1 MHLRDYEL
9 IVIISPDVAEED
21 ISSTIDKVS
30 DFITSRGGAITE
42 VDHWGKRKL
51 AYPINR
57 FREGNYV
64 LSRFK
69 FKPELTAE
77 LEANLKISEDI
88 LRHML
93 VRSGD

>member
-1 MHLRDYEL
+1 MRDYEL
-9 IVIISPDVAEED
+9 IVIISPDVAEEE
-21 ISSTIDKVS
+21 IPGTIDRVS

-51 AYPINR
+51 AYPIDR

-69 FKPELTAE
+69 FKPEMAAE
-77 LEANLKISEDI
+77 LEANLKISEKI
-88 LRHML
+88 LRHL
-93 VRSGD
+93 LIRLGD

>member
-1 MHLRDYEL
+1 MRDYEL
-9 IVIISPDVAEED
+9 IVIISPDVGEED
-21 ISSTIDKVS
+21 IPGTIDKVS
-30 DFITSRGGAITE
+30 DFITSRGGDITE

-69 FKPELTAE
+69 FEPGMAAE
-77 LEANLKISEDI
+77 LEANLKISEEI
-88 LRHML
+88 LRHLL
-93 VRSGD
+93 VRLGD

>member
-1 MHLRDYEL
+1 MRDYEL
-9 IVIISPDVAEED
+9 IVIISPDVAEEN

-30 DFITSRGGAITE
+30 DFITSRGGAITD

-69 FKPELTAE
+69 FSPELTAE

-93 VRSGD
+93 VRLGD